1 MSRWRFALLLLLTL
15 SAIYLYAYPTATIL
29 YAGGVLL
36 HAGGGI
42 LLAIL
47 LIPIL
52 RQVFRD
58 CSLEIPFGW
67 LLIAAGTLLGLV
79 LIKIGRAT
87 RFRFWLYL
95 HIALCAAGVLF
106 VGTSWLARRGWLG
119 KGFTGAATSFVAL
132 TLLMSGIAAGGWWIR
147 TAAWKN
153 YNLVVNPH
161 MPSETMD
168 GEGDGPNGK

>member
-58 CSLEIPFGW
+58 CSLEIRFGW

-79 LIKIGRAT
+79 LIKIGT
-87 RFRFWLYL
+87 PYRFRLWLYFQ
-95 HIALCAAGVLF
+95 IVLCDPGVLIVCSSLF
-106 VGTSWLARRGWLG
+106 V
-119 KGFTGAATSFVAL
+119 F
-132 TLLMSGIAAGGWWIR
+132 GGG
-147 TAAWKN
+147 
-153 YNLVVNPH
+153 L
-161 MPSETMD
+161 
-168 GEGDGPNGK
+168 